1 MSENLDLAKLR
12 KQVSESKKKLDKRQ
26 KIIFR
31 FLSVVFLVFTLVLIF
46 SFWYL
51 SGIGPK
57 KIVPSNGSGD
67 GGVSYKSTEATD
79 SDGKKV
85 ELKAVDIRE
94 TTKDDA
100 SYNKPVT
107 VSYEKY
113 RICSD
118 ELVKAFDKANS
129 EYNLAERNKI
139 TEQIKAKKSYDNDI
153 NCMIMVMTNA
163 RPESNIAPGVN
174 YDAFI
179 KAAERVVKLY
189 KDGQSYSVVMREF
202 TSIHAIERE
211 INLMK
216 DIKARNVK

>member
-31 FLSVVFLVFTLVLIF
+31 FLGVVFLVFTLVLVF

-139 TEQIKAKKSYDNDI
+139 TEQIKAKKSYD
-153 NCMIMVMTNA
+153 
-163 RPESNIAPGVN
+163 
-174 YDAFI
+174 AFI

>member
-31 FLSVVFLVFTLVLIF
+31 FLGVVFLVFTLVLVF
-46 SFWYL
+46 SFC
-51 SGIGPK
+51 
-57 KIVPSNGSGD
+57 D

-139 TEQIKAKKSYDNDI
+139 AEQIKAKKSYDNDI

-216 DIKARNVK
+216 EIKARNVK